1 MAAIIP
7 RMKPAFKVAGNSPR
21 KISGRNFTGVIIDE
35 VSPKNPWEPYRLKIF
50 PKKINEHWYSPGDMV
65 YRRFV
70 FSPGGGYWV
79 YGDDL
84 DYLKWQP

>member
-1 MAAIIP
+1 MAAVLP

-35 VSPKNPWEPYRLKIF
+35 LPQKNPWEPYRLKIF
-50 PKKINEHWYSPGDMV
+50 PKQINERWYVPGDMV

-70 FSPGGGYWV
+70 PSPGGGYWQ
-79 YGDDL
+79 YGDDF
-84 DYLKWQP
+84 DYLKWQA